1 MMEKAYAAAATKRA
15 SSVAALATFE
25 KAESGAK
32 AAPAKQVA
40 ETKADEALN
49 GDDLL
54 KLLRW
59 KMPSGASKVTLKAD
73 RLAKWKEL
81 KSLPDPPAPTAP
93 ELSEVPFAEELAR
106 IKERMERPALRVP
119 PPPPPPPPPRRGRL
133 ALTSARNTRQWTS
146 WTRR

>member
-59 KMPSGASKVTLKAD
+59 KMPSGASKSPSK
-73 RLAKWKEL
+73 
-81 KSLPDPPAPTAP
+81 PTAWQ
-93 ELSEVPFAEELAR
+93 SG
-106 IKERMERPALRVP
+106 K
-119 PPPPPPPPPRRGRL
+119 
-133 ALTSARNTRQWTS
+133 S
-146 WTRR
+146 

>member
-1 MMEKAYAAAATKRA
+1 MRGLTYTCDTVLGGMMEKAYAAAATKRA

-25 KAESGAK
+25 KAESEAK

-59 KMPSGASKVTLKAD
+59 KMPSGASKSPSK
-73 RLAKWKEL
+73 
-81 KSLPDPPAPTAP
+81 PTAWQ
-93 ELSEVPFAEELAR
+93 SG
-106 IKERMERPALRVP
+106 K
-119 PPPPPPPPPRRGRL
+119 
-133 ALTSARNTRQWTS
+133 S
-146 WTRR
+146 

>member
-1 MMEKAYAAAATKRA
+1 MMEEAYAAAATKRA

-25 KAESGAK
+25 KAESEAK

-59 KMPSGASKVTLKAD
+59 KMPSGASKSPSK
-73 RLAKWKEL
+73 
-81 KSLPDPPAPTAP
+81 PTAWQ
-93 ELSEVPFAEELAR
+93 S
-106 IKERMERPALRVP
+106 
-119 PPPPPPPPPRRGRL
+119 G
-133 ALTSARNTRQWTS
+133 NC
-146 WTRR
+146 